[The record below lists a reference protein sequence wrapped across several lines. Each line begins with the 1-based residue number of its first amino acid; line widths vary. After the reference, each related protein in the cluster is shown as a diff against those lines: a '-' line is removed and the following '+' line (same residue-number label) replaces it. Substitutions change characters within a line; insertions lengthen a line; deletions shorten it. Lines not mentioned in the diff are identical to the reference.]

1 MKNKQVRAIL
11 SFALVFT
18 LIFSMFSP
26 FAVKAETVLS
36 VADAMTKPSNS
47 EVATVEGYIVGFVK
61 ATNSITKD
69 STAFA
74 DTNFAIAD
82 DPNETDASKIM
93 PVQLPSNFRSEFGLS
108 TNPTNL
114 GQKVRVTGKLEA
126 YFTMPGI
133 KSPTDLQF
141 VEVTPP
147 NKVASVTSNKTSGGL
162 ISGSTV
168 ELASSTPNTTI
179 HYTLDGATPTKE
191 SEIYTS
197 PISIT
202 KDTTVKAFAVADDLE
217 DSEITTF
224 EYTVLVNKTISE
236 TRAQASGSDVF
247 TTGIVTAKLSNTIHI
262 QDKDAAIALYGVKN
276 TDLALGDKVEVT
288 GTLGAY
294 NGLLQVQNAVATVI
308 GQGEVPSPITLTS
321 DQLNETTESMLATVK
336 DVTISG
342 AAQNYTATDAAGEFI
357 VRDEKRNLGLQ
368 SGTTYDSITGIVQE
382 FNGKF
387 QIIPRGTTDIVEDST
402 IVQPVKAEP
411 GAGVIT
417 LDGEVTLS
425 TVTPDATIYYT
436 VDGTDPTSS
445 TTKIEYTGPF
455 TISKDLTVKAYA
467 TSTELKDSIVSS
479 FDYVIGKDL
488 DKLKIYDIQ
497 GESHSSLYVE
507 QNVSNVEGVVTQ
519 LKGANGFFMQDVTGD
534 NNDKTS
540 DAIYVFQRAHGLQV
554 GDKVKVAGKVVE
566 FYGEGYGE
574 KTQTDLTETQLT
586 GSSVEK
592 LASGQ
597 ALPKAIVLGED
608 RLPPT
613 EVIDNDA
620 FATFDP
626 EEDGIDFYESVEGML
641 VEVKDAKVVAPQK
654 YGEIVVIPGN
664 YETNTVTGNLR
675 ISENDF
681 NPERVVVFTDDTKF
695 HTKAGDQFSGS
706 ITGVMSYGYSN
717 FRLLTETSAL
727 PTLEKAEIN
736 RRSTTL
742 VKADD
747 KLSIASYNVENFSS
761 NTPDEKVTKLAE
773 AIVTNMTKPDIVG
786 LVEVQDNDG
795 QTDSGNVDASLSAQ
809 KLIDE
814 IVALGGPT
822 YAYTDIAP
830 ENNKDGGAPG
840 GNIRVGFLYNPER
853 VSLTE
858 GAEKGTATQSVGFEN
873 GKLTLNPGR
882 IDPTNDAFRS
892 SRKPLAA
899 QFDFQGESV
908 IVVANHFNS
917 KGGDQP
923 LFGKNQ
929 PAVLGSEVQRMKIAT
944 ILHDF
949 VEDIV
954 EKDEDANIVLLGD
967 FNDFEFSNPMKKLKG
982 SILTNMMEELPAEQR
997 YTYVYQGNAQVLDHI
1012 LVTNNLKQ
1020 QTEIDVLNINSPYM
1034 EEHGRASDHD
1044 PVLIQV
1050 KLEKAESN
1058 VIPFDIHKTYNL
1070 KGFKTNKLK
1079 VKVDGALVNM
1089 DSTSI
1094 ITKGIEVQGNARLLG
1109 EGLAATTVIVNPT
1122 KDHTVVD
1129 FSGAEVKEVIIKSNS
1144 VIQIQGAENIENIII
1159 EDGVDASKI
1168 EFLNTKGESIDSSF
1182 LFSDENNCFYILTNR
1197 IHLLRIY
1204 SS

>member
-18 LIFSMFSP
+18 LVFSMFSP

-36 VADAMTKPSNS
+36 VADAITKPSNS
-47 EVATVEGYIVGFVK
+47 DLATVEGYIVGYVK

-82 DPNETDASKIM
+82 DPNETDVSKIM
-93 PVQLPSNFRSEFGLS
+93 PVQLPTQYRSTFGLK
-108 TNPTNL
+108 TNPNNL
-114 GQKVRVTGKLEA
+114 GKKVQVTGKLEA
-126 YFTMPGI
+126 YYSMPGL
-133 KSPTDLQF
+133 KTPTNLEF
-141 VEVTPP
+141 IEVTPS
-147 NKVASVTSNKTSGGL
+147 NKVANVTSNKTSGGL
-162 ISGSTV
+162 TSGSTV

-179 HYTLDGATPTKE
+179 YYTLDGSTPTKE
-191 SEIYTS
+191 SEVYTS
-197 PISIT
+197 PITIA
-202 KDTTVKAFAVADDLE
+202 KDTTIKAFAVANDLE

-224 EYTVLVNKTISE
+224 EYTLLVNKTIAE
-236 TRAQASGSDVF
+236 TRAQTSGSDVF

-262 QDKDAAIALYGVKN
+262 QDADAAIALYGVKN
-276 TDLALGDKVEVT
+276 TDLSLGAKVEVT

-308 GQGEVPSPITLTS
+308 GQEEVPTPITLTS

-342 AAQNYTATDAAGEFI
+342 TAQNYTATDAAGEFI
-357 VRDEKRNLGLQ
+357 VRDEKRDLNLQ
-368 SGTTYDSITGIVQE
+368 ADTTYDSITGIVQE
-382 FNGKF
+382 YNGKF
-387 QIIPRGTTDIVEDST
+387 QIIPRGTADIVEDAT
-402 IVQPVKAEP
+402 IVQPVKADP
-411 GAGVIT
+411 GAGVIAQ
-417 LDGEVTLS
+417 DGQVKLS
-425 TVTPDATIYYT
+425 TATPNATIFYT
-436 VDGTDPTSS
+436 VDGTDPTNSP
-445 TTKIEYTGPF
+445 TKIEYTGPF
-455 TISKDLTVKAYA
+455 TISENLTVKAYA
-467 TSTELKDSIVSS
+467 TSIDLSDSIVSS
-479 FDYVIGKDL
+479 FAYVIGKDL

-540 DAIYVFQRAHGLQV
+540 DAIYVYKQAHALQV

-566 FYGEGYGE
+566 YYGEGYAE
-574 KTQTDLTETQLT
+574 KTQTDLTETQISA
-586 GSSVEK
+586 SSTEK

-608 RLPPT
+608 RFPPT

-675 ISENDF
+675 ISQNDF
-681 NPERVVVFTDDTKF
+681 NPERIVVFTNDKDF
-695 HTKAGDQFSGS
+695 DSKAGDQFKGS
-706 ITGVMSYGYSN
+706 ITGVMSYGFSN
-717 FRLLTETSAL
+717 FRLLTETASL

-742 VKADD
+742 VKEDD
-747 KLSIASYNVENFSS
+747 KLSIASYNVENFSGQ
-761 NTPDEKVTKLAE
+761 TPDDKVTKLAE
-773 AIVTNMTKPDIVG
+773 AIVTNMTMPDIVG

-809 KLIDE
+809 KLIDK

-822 YAYTDIAP
+822 YVYTDIAP

-853 VSLTE
+853 VALTE

-908 IVVANHFNS
+908 LVVANHFNS

-949 VEDIV
+949 VQDVV
-954 EKDEDANIVLLGD
+954 EKDKDANVVLLGD
-967 FNDFEFSNPMKKLKG
+967 FNDFEFSNSMKKLKG
-982 SILTNMMEELPAEQR
+982 SILTNMIEELPVEQR

-1012 LVTNNLKQ
+1012 LVTNNMKE

-1050 KLEKAESN
+1050 KLEKAENN
-1058 VIPFDIHKTYNL
+1058 VIPFEIHKTYNL
-1070 KGFKTNKLK
+1070 KGFKSNKLK
-1079 VKVDGALVNM
+1079 VKVDGSLINM
-1089 DSTSI
+1089 DGTSP
-1094 ITKGIEVQGNARLLG
+1094 ITKGIELQGNARLLG

-1122 KDHTVVD
+1122 KENTVID
-1129 FSGAEVKEVIIKSNS
+1129 FSGAEVKEVIIKNNN
-1144 VIQIQGAENIENIII
+1144 VIQIQGAENIENIIFD
-1159 EDGVDASKI
+1159 ESVDASKI
-1168 EFLNTKGESIDSSF
+1168 QFLNTKGESIDSSF
-1182 LFSDENNCFYILTNR
+1182 FYFAQINNI
-1197 IHLLRIY
+1197 
-1204 SS
+1204 